1 MFSECNQAIDI
12 IVGNIQMVVDEL
24 MELRLKTSM
33 EETYS
38 ILVGEVT
45 EVAPESFEQGN
56 VLIDRAFLA
65 QVSDQIESVF
75 VIKWGCCFI
84 QSQTEE

>member
-1 MFSECNQAIDI
+1 MFSKCNQAVDI
-12 IVGNIQMVVDEL
+12 IRMIIDKLV
-24 MELRLKTSM
+24 ELRFETTM
-33 EETYS
+33 EKADS
-38 ILVGEVT
+38 ISIVKVSQA
-45 EVAPESFEQGN
+45 APVPLQQGN
-56 VLIDRAFLA
+56 VLIDRTFLA

>member
-75 VIKWGCCFI
+75 VIK
-84 QSQTEE
+84 